1 MMKIIGWDKRYDEY
15 ENRGLGLSI
24 EVGR

>member
-1 MMKIIGWDKRYDEY
+1 MKIIGWDKRYDEY